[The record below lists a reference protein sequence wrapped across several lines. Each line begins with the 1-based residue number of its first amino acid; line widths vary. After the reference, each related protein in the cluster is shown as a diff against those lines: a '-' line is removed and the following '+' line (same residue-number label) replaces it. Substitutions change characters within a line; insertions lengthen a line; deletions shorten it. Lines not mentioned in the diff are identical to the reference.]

1 MEDLLWGFIGILFL
15 AILILSMKLYL
26 LKKSAREIK
35 EAFADRLTTD
45 TNTLI
50 DISSHDQSMCELADS
65 INIQLQKLRS
75 ERHRFHQGD
84 VELKEAITNISH
96 DLRTPLTAIC
106 GYLDILE
113 QEEKSEEVKR
123 YLEVI
128 QNRTE
133 ILKQLTEE
141 LFRYSVVTSTL
152 DDISYEEVVLNH
164 VLEESISGYYAVIK
178 EHHIIPVISIPEEKV
193 FRKLNKKALSRI
205 FENVISNAIKY
216 SDGDLDILL
225 SKDGE
230 VIFTNSASKLSKLQ
244 VDKMFQR
251 FYTVE
256 TGTNSNGL
264 GLSIAKALTEKMN
277 GSITASYIDGKIS
290 IQLQFVDSVGEIV

>member
-1 MEDLLWGFIGILFL
+1 MEIWLGGFIGILFVM
-15 AILILSMKLYL
+15 ILIVSVKLYL
-26 LKKSAREIK
+26 LQKSAREIK
-35 EAFADRLTTD
+35 EAFADRLTMD

-50 DISSHDQSMCELADS
+50 DISSRDPWMRELADS
-65 INIQLQKLRS
+65 INIQLKKLRS

-106 GYLDILE
+106 GYLDLLE
-113 QEEKSEEVKR
+113 QEEKSEEVKH
-123 YLEVI
+123 YLQVI

-133 ILKQLTEE
+133 IVKQLTEE

-152 DDISYEEVVLNH
+152 DDISYEEVILNH
-164 VLEESISGYYAVIK
+164 VLEDSISGHYAVIK
-178 EHHIIPVISIPEEKV
+178 EHQIIPVITIPEEKV
-193 FRKLNKKALSRI
+193 LRKLNKKALSRI
-205 FENVISNAIKY
+205 FENIISNAIKY
-216 SDGDLDILL
+216 SDGDLDISLAE
-225 SKDGE
+225 DGE
-230 VIFTNSASKLSKLQ
+230 MIFTNTASKLSKLQ

-264 GLSIAKALTEKMN
+264 GLSIAKVLTEKMN
-277 GSITASYIDGKIS
+277 GSITASYMDGKIS
-290 IQLQFVDSVGEIV
+290 IQLRFTDSVEKSV